1 MCEGVSDQVK
11 WCCPTWT
18 SNLSWSP
25 GTVTSF
31 TLVTWFMMWHGF
43 SFCWYYVWYLF
54 TVVHGCWQRGI
65 VIAGTSI
72 HPMVD
77 PGLLL
82 LSNSCSTLFSISWSA
97 LLDKGEQSVQL
108 ASLNFGQRK
117 MLACVL
123 IIGVLWLCEG
133 KVTTHSNWERWR
145 GQLLW
150 RPCCGWLIK
159 DNTAKIQPLLPQQP
173 MQLQAWHLLCHTWCC
188 LSWCPAFTLP
198 WKL

>member
-1 MCEGVSDQVK
+1 MFEGVSDQAK
-11 WCCPTWT
+11 WCCPAWTW
-18 SNLSWSP
+18 NPSWSP

-31 TLVTWFMMWHGF
+31 TLVYMINDVAWFLILLILCLIPVY
-43 SFCWYYVWYLF
+43 SCA
-54 TVVHGCWQRGI
+54 GCWHRGV
-65 VIAGTSI
+65 VIAGTFI

-77 PGLLL
+77 LGLLL
-82 LSNSCSTLFSISWSA
+82 LSNSCSTLFSIFWSA

-108 ASLNFGQRK
+108 ASLNVSQMR

-145 GQLLW
+145 GQHLW
-150 RPCCGWLIK
+150 RPCCGWLIE

-173 MQLQAWHLLCHTWCC
+173 MQLQAWHLLSHTWCC
-188 LSWCPAFTLP
+188 LSWCPAFTLL
-198 WKL
+198 WIL

>member
-1 MCEGVSDQVK
+1 MCEGVSDQAK

-18 SNLSWSP
+18 WNPSWSP

-123 IIGVLWLCEG
+123 IIVFCGFVKARWQHTAIGRGGEGNFCEG
-133 KVTTHSNWERWR
+133 HVAADW
-145 GQLLW
+145 
-150 RPCCGWLIK
+150 
-159 DNTAKIQPLLPQQP
+159 
-173 MQLQAWHLLCHTWCC
+173 
-188 LSWCPAFTLP
+188 
-198 WKL
+198 